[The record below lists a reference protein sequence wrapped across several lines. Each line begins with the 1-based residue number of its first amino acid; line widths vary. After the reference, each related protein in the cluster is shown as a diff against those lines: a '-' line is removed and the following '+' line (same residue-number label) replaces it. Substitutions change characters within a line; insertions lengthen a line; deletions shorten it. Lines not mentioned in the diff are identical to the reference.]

1 MSSESCPKLDFVA
14 ASETIITVSFKPCST
29 AEEYILEWKEYPQK
43 WELAQ
48 SRTIAGGPGKDK
60 WAKDGGGIQANIE
73 DLNPGTSYAVRLRAS
88 SNAKPSP
95 ELIIDTEAVSCAPKS
110 SACMIM

>member
-1 MSSESCPKLDFVA
+1 M
-14 ASETIITVSFKPCST
+14 
-29 AEEYILEWKEYPQK
+29 
-43 WELAQ
+43 AQ

-95 ELIIDTEAVSCAPKS
+95 ELIIGELRTTKYSACMILCRPLTHAAIDTEAVSCAPKS